1 VDRPL
6 RNAFNRLRNTLG
18 TIVAAAGV
26 KALLMTVRYRAKG
39 WDLVKPLAQAG
50 DGVIY
55 AFWHNVM
62 MLPLG
67 HQSRHA
73 TIALVSAGTDGT
85 FAARIVRHFGVG
97 AIRGRTERE
106 GASSV
111 MEALRSRPPG
121 HSIVVTPDGPRGPR
135 YHAHEGAVF
144 LASRCRIPVV
154 PVGMAFSRCWRLRSW
169 DRFRIAKPFAR
180 AEMVFGA
187 PKTIPQD
194 LDREG
199 LDRERAWL
207 ERELHALS
215 KEAHEIVGMPWPD

>member
-6 RNAFNRLRNTLG
+6 RKAFNRLRNTLG
-18 TIVAAAGV
+18 TVVAAGAV
-26 KALLMTVRYRAKG
+26 KTLLLTVRYRARG
-39 WDLVKPLAQAG
+39 WEIVKPIAQAG
-50 DGVIY
+50 EGVIY

-73 TIALVSAGTDGT
+73 TIALVSAGEDGT

-97 AIRGRTERE
+97 AIRGRPERE
-106 GASSV
+106 GATSV

-121 HSIVVTPDGPRGPR
+121 HSIVITPDGPRGPR
-135 YHAHEGAVF
+135 YRAHEGAVF
-144 LASRCRIPVV
+144 LASRCHLPVV
-154 PVGMAFSRCWRLRSW
+154 PVGMAFSRSWCLRSW

-187 PKTIPQD
+187 PRTIAAD
-194 LDREG
+194 LDRAALE
-199 LDRERAWL
+199 DERAWL

-215 KEAHEIVGMPWPD
+215 KEAHDLVGAQWPD

>member
-1 VDRPL
+1 
-6 RNAFNRLRNTLG
+6 
-18 TIVAAAGV
+18 
-26 KALLMTVRYRAKG
+26 
-39 WDLVKPLAQAG
+39 
-50 DGVIY
+50 VIY

-73 TIALVSAGTDGT
+73 TIALVSAGPDGT
-85 FAARIVRHFGVG
+85 FAARIVRHFGVST
-97 AIRGRTERE
+97 ICGRPERE

-111 MEALRSRPPG
+111 MEALRSRPRG

-154 PVGMAFSRCWRLRSW
+154 PVGMAFSKSWRLRSW
-169 DRFRIAKPFAR
+169 DRFRIAKPSAR
-180 AEMVFGA
+180 AEMVLGA
-187 PKTIPQD
+187 PKIIAQD
-194 LDREG
+194 LDRQG

-207 ERELHALS
+207 EKELHALS
-215 KEAHEIVGMPWPD
+215 KEAHETAGAPWPD

>member
-1 VDRPL
+1 MQRPL
-6 RNAFNRLRNTLG
+6 RNAFNGLRNTLG
-18 TIVAAAGV
+18 TIVAAGV
-26 KALLMTVRYRAKG
+26 VKTLLFTVRYRAEG
-39 WDLVKPLAQAG
+39 WERVKPLAQAG
-50 DGVIY
+50 EGVIY

-73 TIALVSAGTDGT
+73 TIALVSAGPDGT

-97 AIRGRTERE
+97 AIRGRPERE
-106 GASSV
+106 GATAV

-121 HSIVVTPDGPRGPR
+121 HSIVVTPDGPHGPR

-144 LASRCRIPVV
+144 LASRCRLPVV
-154 PVGMAFSRCWRLRSW
+154 PVGMAFSRSWRLRSW

-180 AEMVFGA
+180 AQMLFGA
-187 PKTIPQD
+187 PKTIAED

-207 ERELHALS
+207 EEELRALS
-215 KEAHEIVGMPWPD
+215 KAAHETVGAAWPD

>member
-6 RNAFNRLRNTLG
+6 RKAFNKVRNTIG
-18 TIVAAAGV
+18 TWVAAGAV
-26 KALLMTVRYRAKG
+26 KTLLFTVRYRAKG
-39 WDLVKPLAQAG
+39 WEEVKPLAQAG

-73 TIALVSAGTDGT
+73 TIALVSAGPDGT
-85 FAARIVRHFGVG
+85 FAARIVRHFGVR
-97 AIRGRTERE
+97 AVAGRPERV
-106 GASSV
+106 GSTSV
-111 MEALRSRPPG
+111 LEMLRTRPPG

-144 LASRCRIPVV
+144 LASRSRLPVV
-154 PVGMAFSRCWRLRSW
+154 PVGMAFSKSWHLRSW

-187 PKTIPQD
+187 PRMIPQD
-194 LDREG
+194 LDRDG

-207 ERELHALS
+207 EQELHAVS
-215 KEAHEIVGMPWPD
+215 KEAHDIVGEPWPD